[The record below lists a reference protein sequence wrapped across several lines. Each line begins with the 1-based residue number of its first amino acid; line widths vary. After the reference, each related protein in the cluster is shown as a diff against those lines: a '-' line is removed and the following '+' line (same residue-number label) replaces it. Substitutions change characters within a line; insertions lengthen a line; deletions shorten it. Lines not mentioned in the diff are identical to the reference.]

1 MDFKTIDKSNY
12 RECMELQVEESQK
25 HFVADNTR
33 SSLKPPMRTG
43 CTRSGYTM
51 AIPWS
56 GLFCTTTTT
65 PIPAG
70 R

>member
-25 HFVADNTR
+25 YFVADNTR
-33 SSLKPPMRTG
+33 SLVEARLV
-43 CTRSGYTM
+43 TM
-51 AIPWS
+51 LSPLISNEYSSAAP
-56 GLFCTTTTT
+56 T
-65 PIPAG
+65 A